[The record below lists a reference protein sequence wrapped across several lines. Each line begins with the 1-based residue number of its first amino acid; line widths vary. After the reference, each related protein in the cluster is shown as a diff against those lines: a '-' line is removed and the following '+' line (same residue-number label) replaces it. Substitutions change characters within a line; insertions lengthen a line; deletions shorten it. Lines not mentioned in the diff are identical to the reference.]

1 MIRWLHISDLH
12 LGSTDF
18 STDELRDELVGFLIK
33 EGLKCDYV
41 FCTGDFKTA
50 GPGDKGFTDDM
61 AAYLKDICMAVGVP
75 VERLFIV
82 PGNHDINREINTR
95 KDAIKKVMFQRWGYY
110 DPAKG
115 IINPEDMVAIMEG
128 EKDFVDFVSKVLP
141 TDRVALYGD
150 PERPHFTV
158 ETEDFNILHV
168 DTNIAYTE
176 GQEATDLI
184 VGTHALYKELKQ
196 LNKHKPTIL
205 LTHYPFTSLLQDEK
219 KYLSAVLQ
227 KNEVRLWL
235 AGHEHDQVL
244 QRIRYLNQFQAGEL
258 RHEDKA
264 NATILVG
271 EYNPQTCRGY
281 VTAYSWFPEGWAKYP
296 LLDLDNKSHVD
307 RYDFELKPKAF
318 DGHSKEYVAAQE
330 ANKEHYHRLPQQMEK
345 ALLPSILD
353 DDVVTTLDELLACTW
368 QSDAPHVI
376 MLGDGGM
383 GKTTML
389 LDYCKRS
396 DEPILYV
403 SAEYLSTRYIGIED
417 YLTDSIY
424 DGDKELLH
432 LELLAKGRKPTLTLF
447 IDGLNEVDGPTENQ
461 YIKEI
466 QRLNM
471 LKGLRIVVSSRTD
484 FTIRYSMA
492 GYRPT
497 RLLQLEDKQ
506 ISSYFTADEWKR
518 IKGTASLHRLLGNPM
533 MVTVYKEICSVIEEY
548 ENVEFLDWILPVKN
562 ATDLFHNYYSAQLAL
577 MMKRNAVEGNK
588 MVFSVMCVRQVL
600 PGIAYLYERERRM
613 NKGNKEFRALLKGVI
628 QNLKIDEEAL
638 EPVLELY
645 RERELPQLNMLDVA
659 ELLTNELRL
668 LYQDRSTT
676 SFPHQM
682 YRDYLSAQWIIAQS
696 KTSEQIEELWNTRV
710 IPYSVKTY
718 IRQGSGDYW
727 KDGIAS
733 MVRRQGIGRMD
744 KSADVLVENLL
755 ECFPAAVQSGTP
767 DYSELLLHG
776 HLLPDN
782 MATGEKINLAGAAI
796 DRMSVGLISGEPVRY
811 TNLCMSEDREYLAA
825 IGEHGHGKKIALE
838 IYNLRESRP
847 IFHHALGRMI
857 ENMEFHGN
865 RLYVVDGVLTVF
877 TRDDEENWRYSCEI
891 REEGKNIIQKVVKI
905 IATDDDE
912 LYLYYYSRYVVYSL
926 LDGHRVSITGGKCF
940 DHPVEG
946 EELTSLK
953 RRVNRRAK
961 TERQTDVLSEYGDDA
976 FRVRSYGDGR
986 LVVECNG
993 EPDNILER
1001 GITLLLDAAIS
1012 EDGKRAATLGFQ
1024 IFGEKRKVQLWD
1036 LDDERKISE
1045 LTCPEEL
1052 KRIHLSQD
1060 GTWIMGET
1068 DDRTWVRKCDGGEP
1082 KWYDEHFVTN
1092 HAGRLVTYGDN
1103 VIRREGTTIVSLNL
1117 NSGEEKALDCPV
1129 QSPKLVCF
1137 LPNGRLAAVNE
1148 HGTRLSL
1155 RSDRTNHLLTY
1166 DMGGNR
1172 IISIQA
1178 IQGQPFIAVFTS
1190 DKYIRIYHTGVSQ
1203 CLIKE
1208 AGDSNARQLV
1218 AHQRIPLL
1226 AFSDGRRY
1234 LETRNYFEKRYPDK
1248 KRGWWYSNPYDGEGH
1263 NIDGD
1268 ILDISFNEK
1277 NSQLVAILA
1286 NGRIMYC
1293 NDKYCKYH
1301 DSFNMITGLNVEAYD
1316 FSKCICQEEL
1326 KTVLKRNGAEIE

>member
-12 LGSTDF
+12 LGNSDF
-18 STDELRDELVGFLIK
+18 STDELRDELPGFLKK
-33 EGLKCDYV
+33 EGLWCDYV
-41 FCTGDFKTA
+41 FCTGDIKTA
-50 GPGDKGFTDDM
+50 GPADHGYTDEM
-61 AAYLKDICMAVGVP
+61 VEFLKEVCSAVGVSA
-75 VERLFIV
+75 ERLFIV
-82 PGNHDINREINTR
+82 PGNHDINREIADR
-95 KDAIKKVMFQRWGYY
+95 KKAIEKVMFKRNGYY
-110 DPAKG
+110 VSAEG
-115 IINPEDMVAIMEG
+115 VIEREDMWAILEG
-128 EKDFVDFVSKVLP
+128 EKDFINFLGKVLP
-141 TDRVALYGD
+141 ADRVALYGNPD
-150 PERPHFTV
+150 EPHFIV

-168 DTNIAYTE
+168 DTTITYTE

-184 VGTHALYKELKQ
+184 VGSHALYTVVRKQ
-196 LNKHKPTIL
+196 NSNKPTIL

-219 KYLSAVLQ
+219 KCLSPMLK
-227 KNEVRLWL
+227 KNGIKLWL
-235 AGHEHDQVL
+235 AGHEHDQLIQPVS
-244 QRIRYLNQFQAGEL
+244 YLDSVQTGEL
-258 RHEDKA
+258 RYEN
-264 NATILVG
+264 NASASVLIG
-271 EYNPQTCRGY
+271 EYNEKTGRGSIYAYVWYPQ
-281 VTAYSWFPEGWAKYP
+281 GWAKYP
-296 LLDLDNKSHVD
+296 FVDLNNRHVD
-307 RYDFELKPKAF
+307 RYDFELRPNA
-318 DGHSKEYVAAQE
+318 DVGHSKEYLAAQE
-330 ANKEHYHRLPQQMEK
+330 VNKEHYHRLPKQVEK
-345 ALLPSILD
+345 ALLPFLLD
-353 DDVVTTLDELLACTW
+353 DDVVTTLDKLLEETW
-368 QSDAPHVI
+368 QSETPHII

-389 LDYCKRS
+389 LDYCKSS
-396 DEPILYV
+396 DAPILYV
-403 SAEYLSTRYIGIED
+403 SAEYLSTRNIGIED
-417 YLTDSIY
+417 YLADSIY
-424 DGDKELLH
+424 EGDKDLVH
-432 LELLAKGRKPTLTLF
+432 SELLAKGRKPTLTLF
-447 IDGLNEVDGPTENQ
+447 IDGLNEVDGLKENQ

-484 FTIRYSMA
+484 FTIRYSMS

-497 RLLQLEDKQ
+497 RLLQLEDNQ
-506 ISSYFTADEWKR
+506 ISSYFTADEWNS

-533 MVTVYKEICSVIEEY
+533 MVTVYKEICSVIDEY

-562 ATDLFHNYYSAQLAL
+562 STDLFHNYYSAQLAL
-577 MMKRNAVEGNK
+577 MMKRNAVEGKK
-588 MVFSVMCVRQVL
+588 MVFAVACIRQLL
-600 PGIAYLYERERRM
+600 PCTAYLYERERRM
-613 NKGNKEFRALLKGVI
+613 NKENKEFRTLLKGVI

-638 EPVLELY
+638 EPVQFLY
-645 RERELPQLNMLDVA
+645 RERELPQLNMMDVT

-668 LYQDRSTT
+668 LYQDHSTT

-682 YRDYLSAQWIIAQS
+682 YRDYLSAQWIITQS
-696 KTSEQIEELWNTRV
+696 KTPEQIEELWNTRV
-710 IPYSVKTY
+710 IPYSVKTH
-718 IRQGSGDYW
+718 IRQGGGDYW
-727 KDGIAS
+727 KNGIAN
-733 MVRRQGIGRMD
+733 MVHRQGMGRMD
-744 KSADVLVENLL
+744 KSADLLVENLL
-755 ECFPAAVQSGTP
+755 ECFPATMQSGTP
-767 DYSELLLHG
+767 DYSELQLQG

-782 MATGEKINLAGAAI
+782 MVADERINLEGTAI
-796 DRMSVGLISGEPVRY
+796 DRTSVGLMTGEPVRY
-811 TNLCMSEDREYLAA
+811 TNLCMSEDRVHLAA
-825 IGEHGHGKKIALE
+825 IEEYGHGKKISLV

-847 IFHHALGRMI
+847 VFHHALGRMI
-857 ENMEFHGN
+857 ENMEFHRN
-865 RLYVVDGVLTVF
+865 RLFVVDGTLTVF
-877 TRDDEENWRYSCEI
+877 TRDEEENWRYACEI
-891 REEGKNIIQKVVKI
+891 GEEGKNIMQKVVKI

-926 LDGHRVSITGGKCF
+926 SDGHRVSITGGKCF

-946 EELTSLK
+946 IELTSLK
-953 RRVNRRAK
+953 KRVSRRGK
-961 TERQTDVLSEYGDDA
+961 TDRQTDVLSEVGDDA

-993 EPDNILER
+993 EPDYILEK

-1045 LTCPEEL
+1045 LTCPKEL

-1117 NSGEEKALDCPV
+1117 NSGEENALDCPV